1 MLDDWITALTRE
13 LGLDGSVDEG
23 LLLDVARD
31 AAHNVARPA
40 APVTTFLVGLA
51 AGRAGGSAGRR
62 TMSPAQQRWPRGSP
76 HRGRPRSPR
85 DPGRSGLARGEGGD
99 RSAEGR

>member
-31 AAHNVARPA
+31 AAHNVARP
-40 APVTTFLVGLA
+40 
-51 AGRAGGSAGRR
+51 GRR
-62 TMSPAQQRWPRGSP
+62 PSTPALPFP
-76 HRGRPRSPR
+76 
-85 DPGRSGLARGEGGD
+85 A
-99 RSAEGR
+99 